1 MKEQIKI
8 TYRKGKGQSNG
19 ALVYEVNMSDDHLEQ
34 VVSDLK
40 AMLEERK
47 PQRKARPRVVQ
58 PPNPNPN
65 YRPPI
70 GKPKLMSAICLAIV
84 GTEDAAAEPYF
95 IERG

>member
-19 ALVYEVNMSDDHLEQ
+19 TLVYEVNMSDDHLEQ

-58 PPNPNPN
+58 PNPNPN
-65 YRPPI
+65 YRPPM
-70 GKPKLMSAICLAIV
+70 GSKPKLMSAICLAIV

>member
-8 TYRKGKGQSNG
+8 TYRKGKGDSNG
-19 ALVYEVNMSDDHLEQ
+19 TLVYEVSMSDDHLEQ
-34 VVSDLK
+34 VVSDLR

-47 PQRKARPRVVQ
+47 PQSKVRPKASR
-58 PPNPNPN
+58 PNPNPD
-65 YRPPI
+65 YRSPI
-70 GKPKLMSAICLAIV
+70 GSKPKLMSAICLAIV

>member
-19 ALVYEVNMSDDHLEQ
+19 ALVYEVSMSDKHLEQ
-34 VVSDLK
+34 VITDLQ

-58 PPNPNPN
+58 PNPNPN
-65 YRPPI
+65 YRPPM
-70 GKPKLMSAICLAIV
+70 GSKPKLMSAICLAIV

>member
-19 ALVYEVNMSDDHLEQ
+19 TLVYEVNMSDDHLEQ

-58 PPNPNPN
+58 PNPNPN
-65 YRPPI
+65 YRPPM
-70 GKPKLMSAICLAIV
+70 GSKPKLMSAICLAIV
-84 GTEDAAAEPYF
+84 GTEDAVAEPYF

>member
-19 ALVYEVNMSDDHLEQ
+19 ALVYEVSMSDKHLEQ
-34 VVSDLK
+34 VITDLQ

-47 PQRKARPRVVQ
+47 PQSKVRPKASH
-58 PPNPNPN
+58 PNPNPD

>member
-19 ALVYEVNMSDDHLEQ
+19 ALVYEVSMSDKHLEQ
-34 VVSDLK
+34 VITDLQ

-47 PQRKARPRVVQ
+47 PQRNVRTKTVHQ
-58 PPNPNPN
+58 NPNPN

-84 GTEDAAAEPYF
+84 GTEDAVAEPYF

>member
-1 MKEQIKI
+1 MK
-8 TYRKGKGQSNG
+8 QSYAALPLGGNNNG
-19 ALVYEVNMSDDHLEQ
+19 TLVYEVDMSDDHLEQ
-34 VVSDLK
+34 VVSDLR

-47 PQRKARPRVVQ
+47 PQRNVRPKAAR
-58 PPNPNPN
+58 PNPNPD

-70 GKPKLMSAICLAIV
+70 CKPKLMSAICLAIV